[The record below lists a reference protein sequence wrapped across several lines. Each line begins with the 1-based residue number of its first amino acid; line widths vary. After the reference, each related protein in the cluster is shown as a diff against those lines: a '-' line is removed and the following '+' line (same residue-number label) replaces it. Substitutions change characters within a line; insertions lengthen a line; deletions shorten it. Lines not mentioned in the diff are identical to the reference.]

1 MEIKNKEWNA
11 GEKPKEKSLRSTLT
25 CFKGD
30 YLKRKKPLLLSAAS
44 FVLMQWCTCSKLIS
58 AMIFKA
64 AETLGGAPVIV

>member
-30 YLKRKKPLLLSAAS
+30 YLKRVR
-44 FVLMQWCTCSKLIS
+44 FILMQWCTCSKLIS

-64 AETLGGAPVIV
+64 AETLVGAPVIV

>member
-30 YLKRKKPLLLSAAS
+30 YLKIKKTFTVKCGEFYFNAVVYM
-44 FVLMQWCTCSKLIS
+44 F
-58 AMIFKA
+58 
-64 AETLGGAPVIV
+64 